1 MAVDAPPA
9 PPHPLFQVG
18 AADLP
23 ESFDDDLGWILS
35 KYVERT
41 GARGGALTIHYDDGR
56 TPEPVYAYGRPAT
69 DDALASGLAAIAEQS
84 SLHDWRSEQ
93 ASSSW
98 QDLTVGSD
106 GWRILSLPIA
116 SDAHQ
121 RLVMTTVHDGGDPA
135 VLLPSEMMAQRLQPV
150 LAGYFKLWLL
160 NRAQRRRLDGLASAL
175 NSTDIAIML
184 LDGAGHIIFLN
195 DAGRGLL
202 DDVDGVRRVGRGFA
216 ATDPA
221 DAVKLRVAIEHVIA
235 SNRARSEAPSD
246 ARSPVVSLRRKGE
259 RRALIAAVLP
269 VERAPANP
277 SDPVAIVYVFTPDID
292 VGELLKPICQ
302 VYSLSPSEIRVAAL
316 LAEGNSV
323 TEAAE
328 RMRVKVPTLRTYLKQ
343 IFAKTGTARQG
354 DLIRLLMTS
363 LIRTRSEAGHKFI

>member
-1 MAVDAPPA
+1 MAVDAQPLPPQ
-9 PPHPLFQVG
+9 PLTQL
-18 AADLP
+18 ATADLP

-41 GARGGALTIHYDDGR
+41 VARGGTLTIHYDDGR
-56 TPEPVYAYGRPAT
+56 SPEPLYAYGRPA
-69 DDALASGLAAIAEQS
+69 DDEAMAAGLAGVAEQTRS
-84 SLHDWRSEQ
+84 HEWRSEQ
-93 ASSSW
+93 TNSSW
-98 QDLTVGSD
+98 HDLELTGTR
-106 GWRILSLPIA
+106 WRVLSLPIA

-121 RLVMTTVHDGGDPA
+121 RVVMTTLHDGGDP
-135 VLLPSEMMAQRLQPV
+135 VTLMPSEVMAQRLQPV

-202 DDVDGVRRVGRGFA
+202 DDVDGIRRVGRGIA

-221 DAVKLRVAIEHVIA
+221 DAVKLRVAIEHVIS
-235 SNRARSEAPSD
+235 SNRVRDGSHTD

-302 VYSLSPSEIRVAAL
+302 VYGLSPSEIRVAAL